1 MPQGILLSAR
11 ESNNPHDKQH
21 DNGDQNHADNA
32 YAACSIA
39 VAVGYA
45 ADDAKAS
52 EQKKKQED
60 EEDDSDG

>member
-1 MPQGILLSAR
+1 MLFAR
-11 ESNNPHDKQH
+11 GSNDPHDKQH
-21 DNGDQNHADNA
+21 DKRNHQHADKA
-32 YAACSIA
+32 YAACPIA

-52 EQKKKQED
+52 EQKKKQND